1 MFTKI
6 TISKL
11 HFQSLKSLQMGDSPL
26 KTQKKV
32 CFFKKANHFN
42 KNSNY
47 EGKKGENSTLQ

>member
-1 MFTKI
+1 
-6 TISKL
+6 
-11 HFQSLKSLQMGDSPL
+11 MGDSPL

-47 EGKKGENSTLQ
+47 EGKKGKNSTLQ